1 MPGWGRRIAGRKLED
16 DELFQQIGGQLE
28 AVQFDYTKWQ
38 RSSSSKQEQAPLAG
52 KYRHVKLL

>member
-38 RSSSSKQEQAPLAG
+38 RSSSSKQEQPVAG
-52 KYRHVKLL
+52 K

>member
-1 MPGWGRRIAGRKLED
+1 MPVWGRRIAGRKLED

-38 RSSSSKQEQAPLAG
+38 RTSEKEEKSSAG
-52 KYRHVKLL
+52 